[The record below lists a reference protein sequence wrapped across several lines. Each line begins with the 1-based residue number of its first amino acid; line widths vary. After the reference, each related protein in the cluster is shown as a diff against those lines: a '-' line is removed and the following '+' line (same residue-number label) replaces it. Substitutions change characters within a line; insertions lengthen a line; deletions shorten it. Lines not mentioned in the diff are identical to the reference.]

1 MDLNRNNMRKFIF
14 NLLFTEYERRT
25 IINALFERSFE
36 DSVQQ
41 NQEMNKETRS
51 KCMDLARE
59 LS

>member
-1 MDLNRNNMRKFIF
+1 MRKFIF